1 MTRCL
6 HRIILELQTLKYS
19 KMENTKNEKQC
30 DIHDVS
36 VSLYT
41 ENEAKELAYE
51 ILWASTPSA
60 YKIFADRKTFEH
72 RWEEL
77 IRKKN

>member
-1 MTRCL
+1 MNKDNKNTEVNNTDKKL
-6 HRIILELQTLKYS
+6 HIS
-19 KMENTKNEKQC
+19 
-30 DIHDVS
+30 DVS

-41 ENEAKELAYE
+41 ENEAKELAYK
-51 ILWASTPSA
+51 ILWSSTPNA

>member
-1 MTRCL
+1 MGKDKN
-6 HRIILELQTLKYS
+6 LEQNLDKS
-19 KMENTKNEKQC
+19 NEKLH
-30 DIHDVS
+30 ISDVS

-51 ILWASTPSA
+51 ILWSSTPNA

-72 RWEEL
+72 RWNEL
-77 IRKKN
+77 INKKNWH